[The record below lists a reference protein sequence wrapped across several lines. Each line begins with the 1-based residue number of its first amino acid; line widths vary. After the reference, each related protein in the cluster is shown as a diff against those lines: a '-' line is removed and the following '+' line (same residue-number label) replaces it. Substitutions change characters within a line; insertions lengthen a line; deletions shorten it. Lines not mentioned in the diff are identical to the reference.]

1 MLSPATWPRPRYG
14 NTARSIRAL
23 VVCLPIPCGEFV
35 YGVSK
40 VFIRSPRSVW
50 ELEQLRAERLN
61 QLAALVQEAWHR
73 HKRQNCSRNPS
84 NKCQHFRYYW
94 FYLKKEMLFK
104 LKCITH
110 VLQLKKPHSR
120 MKIK

>member
-23 VVCLPIPCGEFV
+23 VVCLPIPSAEFV

-40 VFIRSPRSVW
+40 VFVRSPRSVW

-73 HKRQNCSRNPS
+73 HKRQNSSQNLS
-84 NKCQHFRYYW
+84 NKYQHFRYRITDT
-94 FYLKKEMLFK
+94 LSAA
-104 LKCITH
+104 KCITRT
-110 VLQLKKPHSR
+110 VLTWQVR
-120 MKIK
+120 NNIK

>member
-23 VVCLPIPCGEFV
+23 VVCLPIPSGEFM
-35 YGVSK
+35 YGVTK
-40 VFIRSPRSVW
+40 VFVRSPRSVW

-73 HKRQNCSRNPS
+73 HKQQNHPYNLS
-84 NKCQHFRYYW
+84 NKPKHFRY
-94 FYLKKEMLFK
+94 
-104 LKCITH
+104 
-110 VLQLKKPHSR
+110 
-120 MKIK
+120 

>member
-23 VVCLPIPCGEFV
+23 VVCLPIPSGEFV

-40 VFIRSPRSVW
+40 VFVRSPRSVW

-61 QLAALVQEAWHR
+61 QLAGLVQEAWHR
-73 HKRQNCSRNPS
+73 HKRQNSAQKAF
-84 NKCQHFRYYW
+84 NKRQHFRYY
-94 FYLKKEMLFK
+94 FIILIKTITYL
-104 LKCITH
+104 
-110 VLQLKKPHSR
+110 
-120 MKIK
+120 